1 MNNNREI
8 LLNQL
13 AQIDNNNL
21 LLFEIRR
28 RFANR
33 IRLYDLQPD
42 IQGGGI
48 ELPIL
53 GSLRN
58 DRLFQVSMNLL
69 QEFHNEQVMNEEPPV
84 WRRSGVAD
92 STETLNSGNE
102 FGRVYIIPIERLKT
116 KVKTLCR
123 EEMESIL
130 PDVCGICLD
139 NHMKKET
146 IICCCNHTFG
156 RECFKNWKKICNI
169 NKKDLTCP
177 SCRQNITHITKFRI
191 RHQPLYSPISIPPNP
206 SPAVPID
213 ELSNESTVETSSPSP
228 TLNIIEY
235 Y

>member
-69 QEFHNEQVMNEEPPV
+69 QEFHNEQVMNEEPP
-84 WRRSGVAD
+84 
-92 STETLNSGNE
+92 
-102 FGRVYIIPIERLKT
+102 VYIIPIERLKT

-228 TLNIIEY
+228 TLNVIEY